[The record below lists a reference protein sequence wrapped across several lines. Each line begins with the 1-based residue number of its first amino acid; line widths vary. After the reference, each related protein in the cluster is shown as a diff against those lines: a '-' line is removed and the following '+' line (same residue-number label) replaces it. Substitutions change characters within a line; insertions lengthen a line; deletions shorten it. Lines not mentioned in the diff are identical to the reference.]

1 MSKFGNLGARL
12 YRGEVSYDFIGK
24 RKVWFTFS
32 LILLVLSIGGLAVR
46 GLSLGIE
53 FKGGADF
60 IANVKVTD
68 STVSDF
74 REAVRDAHVE
84 GAEEPVVT
92 TIGDKQVRVQTT
104 PLDQQGVTDVRSAI
118 AEQAGIAS
126 DTVNYSQ
133 IGASWGGQITK
144 KAITALIAFLVL
156 VFFVIWL
163 YFREPKM
170 SMAALIALM
179 HDVLITVGLYALSGF
194 EVTPA
199 TVIGVLTILGYSLY
213 DTVVVYDK
221 IRENTR
227 NITGSNRQT
236 YSDAANLA
244 VNQTLVR
251 SINTTLI
258 ALLPVGA
265 ILFVGVWVLGSGPLK
280 DLSLALFVGIAVGAY
295 SSIFIAPA
303 LLAMLKER
311 EPAMRALARRVRARQ
326 ASAQAEPVP
335 AGVAAGKASAGKASA
350 GKASGG
356 ASGDKGSGEPDRP
369 QDKPAAKGKQA
380 KDKPA
385 KDKPAAPRPAT
396 AGSITLPARPMKAS
410 TAGRPQPTRKPRSKR
425 GK

>member
-12 YRGEVSYDFIGK
+12 YRGEASYNFIGK
-24 RKVWFTFS
+24 RKIWFTVS
-32 LILLVLSIGGLAVR
+32 LVLVAISVLSLAIR
-46 GLSLGIE
+46 GLTLGIE

-60 IANVKVTD
+60 IANVQVTD

-74 REAVRDAHVE
+74 RQAVRDAHVE

-92 TIGDKQVRVQTT
+92 TIGNKQVRVQTT
-104 PLDQQGVTDVRSAI
+104 PLDQDGVTEVRTAI
-118 AEQAGIAS
+118 AEKAGVAS

-133 IGASWGGQITK
+133 IGASWGGQITR
-144 KAITALIAFLVL
+144 KAITALGAFLVL

-163 YFREPKM
+163 VFREPKM
-170 SMAALIALM
+170 SAAALIALL
-179 HDVLITVGLYALSGF
+179 HDVLITIGLYALSGF

-227 NITGSNRQT
+227 SITGSNRQT

-258 ALLPVGA
+258 ALLPVA
-265 ILFVGVWVLGSGPLK
+265 SILFVGVWVLGSGPLK
-280 DLSLALFVGIAVGAY
+280 DLSMALFVGIAVGAY

-311 EPAMRALARRVRARQ
+311 EPAMQALARRVKTRQ
-326 ASAQAEPVP
+326 AAGKAAEPVP
-335 AGVAAGKASAGKASA
+335 AGVTAGPADAEG
-350 GKASGG
+350 
-356 ASGDKGSGEPDRP
+356 P
-369 QDKPAAKGKQA
+369 QDSKPAPK
-380 KDKPA
+380 
-385 KDKPAAPRPAT
+385 KDKPAASRPAT
-396 AGSITLPARPMKAS
+396 AGSITLPARQMNSS